1 MKSRKLRPSSCTLGL
16 CGEDAICATSDYPSQ
31 APFTFAT
38 NVILSLS
45 DIYWAARL
53 ILRSRFAKPPAKCR
67 LLAKIS
73 SPQSLKFVF
82 VWFGYAT
89 KSRRAT
95 AQSHA
100 ATSSRD
106 KVTRKKSPRQN
117 RRCDA
122 GLNTHCYCCC
132 CCCSSYTTQ
141 YSWRDDASVGL
152 CLVGPWWAYRRGV
165 VSDVSKIILAR
176 PRPPTLSL
184 VSSKLTQ
191 RSDPITGHYHN
202 ARHLTSRLT
211 WQRKFNSKNSNIV
224 TLLGS
229 YMNTVLSRLA
239 MEWWTSTDSA
249 VTKTVSA
256 RPRPR
261 APRSVLKAPE
271 VNNSGSRRRR
281 FHGNNR
287 WIAPA
292 GDDSCRWTKVGCRC
306 SGVWRRGSE
315 LPRWAADVE
324 RKYHP
329 VPRRSVTEAYLGN
342 CCQGE

>member
-82 VWFGYAT
+82 VWFVYAT
-89 KSRRAT
+89 KSQRAT

-132 CCCSSYTTQ
+132 CCCCCSCCSYTTQ
-141 YSWRDDASVGL
+141 HSWRDDASVGL
-152 CLVGPWWAYRRGV
+152 CLVGPWWVYRRAV

-191 RSDPITGHYHN
+191 RRDPITLDITTMQDIW
-202 ARHLTSRLT
+202 RHDWRDKESLAVKTA
-211 WQRKFNSKNSNIV
+211 I
-224 TLLGS
+224 
-229 YMNTVLSRLA
+229 LSR
-239 MEWWTSTDSA
+239 
-249 VTKTVSA
+249 
-256 RPRPR
+256 
-261 APRSVLKAPE
+261 
-271 VNNSGSRRRR
+271 
-281 FHGNNR
+281 F
-287 WIAPA
+287 
-292 GDDSCRWTKVGCRC
+292 
-306 SGVWRRGSE
+306 
-315 LPRWAADVE
+315 
-324 RKYHP
+324 
-329 VPRRSVTEAYLGN
+329 
-342 CCQGE
+342 